1 MNRKLVVLNA
11 VLLLVVVFGG
21 VQLRNQH
28 EAAQTRQAALH
39 AARISPAPAPPFV
52 ALPNDPPVLPSG
64 YKDVAMKDLFHPS
77 RNPDVEVP
85 PPPAPPPPP
94 PMPELPR
101 FHGQMNLGD
110 GPIALLVE
118 KAGMPEKAIKPGE
131 TIGQFKLVDVN
142 TNEITFA
149 WSYNGELVRRSL
161 SSMMDRTAS
170 SSSASPSSSSAA
182 SSAAATAAAA
192 LAAAGVSES
201 DARPAP
207 PPAPPQAPPIKSAI
221 GPGELTNQGTRI
233 CDPND
238 STPAGSVVD
247 GFKKTQ
253 GRTPFGAFC
262 VWDPVK

>member
-1 MNRKLVVLNA
+1 
-11 VLLLVVVFGG
+11 
-21 VQLRNQH
+21 
-28 EAAQTRQAALH
+28 
-39 AARISPAPAPPFV
+39 
-52 ALPNDPPVLPSG
+52 
-64 YKDVAMKDLFHPS
+64 
-77 RNPDVEVP
+77 
-85 PPPAPPPPP
+85 
-94 PMPELPR
+94 
-101 FHGQMNLGD
+101 MNLDGD

-170 SSSASPSSSSAA
+170 SSSSPSSSSAA
-182 SSAAATAAAA
+182 SSAAAA
-192 LAAAGVSES
+192 AAAGVAES

-238 STPAGSVVD
+238 NTPAGSVVN

>member
-1 MNRKLVVLNA
+1 VNRKLVVLNA

-21 VQLRNQH
+21 VQLHNQYQ
-28 EAAQTRQAALH
+28 AAKARQAALR
-39 AARISPAPAPPFV
+39 AVRVPPVPAVPFP

-101 FHGQMNLGD
+101 FHGQANFGD
-110 GPIALLVE
+110 GPFALLVE
-118 KAGMPEKAIKPGE
+118 KAGMEEKAIKPGE

-142 TNEITFA
+142 TGEITFA
-149 WSYNGELVRRSL
+149 WTFNGELVRRSL
-161 SSMMDRTAS
+161 SSLMDH
-170 SSSASPSSSSAA
+170 
-182 SSAAATAAAA
+182 TAAAPV
-192 LAAAGVSES
+192 AGS
-201 DARPAP
+201 DAPRSQ
-207 PPAPPQAPPIKSAI
+207 PPAEPQAPPIKSAI
-221 GPGELTNQGTRI
+221 GPGELTSLGTRT

-238 STPAGSVVD
+238 STPAGAVVN
-247 GFKKTQ
+247 GFRKTV